1 MSVLRSKLNWK
12 KDIWILK
19 QCWFSPHY
27 KVFNDGICYMETNLY
42 RVHVNIARKPKNVR
56 KPYRCWSLIPTIYV
70 DRSSLRLFGPT
81 MDLKGMDETN
91 HEHKR
96 LQKSTNSK
104 SNMLLVKRPILVSGR
119 VRVTLRVPGKHQK
132 PNIFSCGIS
141 HGVICCHPKY
151 TALEPLLLTQ
161 PT

>member
-27 KVFNDGICYMETNLY
+27 KVFNDGICYTETNLY

-96 LQKSTNSK
+96 LQKSTNRK

-132 PNIFSCGIS
+132 PNIFSWGIS

-151 TALEPLLLTQ
+151 EALEQLLLTQ

>member
-27 KVFNDGICYMETNLY
+27 KVFNDGICYTETNLY

-132 PNIFSCGIS
+132 PNIFSWGIS

-151 TALEPLLLTQ
+151 EALEPLLLT
-161 PT
+161 

>member
-19 QCWFSPHY
+19 RCWFSPHY
-27 KVFNDGICYMETNLY
+27 KVFNDGICYTETNLY

-81 MDLKGMDETN
+81 MGLKGMDETN

-104 SNMLLVKRPILVSGR
+104 SNILLVKRPILVSGR

-132 PNIFSCGIS
+132 PNIFSWGIS

-151 TALEPLLLTQ
+151 EALEPLLLTQ

>member
-27 KVFNDGICYMETNLY
+27 KVFNDGICYKETNLY

-132 PNIFSCGIS
+132 PNIFSWGIS

>member
-1 MSVLRSKLNWK
+1 MLIFTTLQKVL
-12 KDIWILK
+12 
-19 QCWFSPHY
+19 
-27 KVFNDGICYMETNLY
+27 NDGICYSETNLY
-42 RVHVNIARKPKNVR
+42 RVHTNIARKPKTVR
-56 KPYRCWSLIPTIYV
+56 KPCRCWSLMPTIYV

-96 LQKSTNSK
+96 LQNSTNSK

-119 VRVTLRVPGKHQK
+119 VRVSLRVPGKHQK
-132 PNIFSCGIS
+132 PNIFSWGIS
-141 HGVICCHPKY
+141 HKVVCCHPKY
-151 TALEPLLLTQ
+151 EALEQLLLTH

>member
-12 KDIWILK
+12 KNIWIWK

-27 KVFNDGICYMETNLY
+27 KVFNDGICYTETNLY
-42 RVHVNIARKPKNVR
+42 RVHANIARKPKNVR

-70 DRSSLRLFGPT
+70 DRSSLRLFGLT

-132 PNIFSCGIS
+132 PNIFSWGIS

-151 TALEPLLLTQ
+151 EALEPLLLTQ

>member
-12 KDIWILK
+12 NNIWIWK

-27 KVFNDGICYMETNLY
+27 KKCWMTVFVI
-42 RVHVNIARKPKNVR
+42 RKPIYIEFILRESRRMFENLEAVGR
-56 KPYRCWSLIPTIYV
+56 WCQPFTLIV
-70 DRSSLRLFGPT
+70 LRLFGPT

-96 LQKSTNSK
+96 LQNSTNSK
-104 SNMLLVKRPILVSGR
+104 SNMLLVKRPILVSER
-119 VRVTLRVPGKHQK
+119 VRVSLRAPGKHQK
-132 PNIFSCGIS
+132 PNIFSWGIS
-141 HGVICCHPKY
+141 HKVVCCHPKY
-151 TALEPLLLTQ
+151 EALEQLLLTH

>member
-27 KVFNDGICYMETNLY
+27 KVFNDGICYTETNLY

-132 PNIFSCGIS
+132 PNIFSWGIS

-151 TALEPLLLTQ
+151 EALEPLLLTQ

>member
-1 MSVLRSKLNWK
+1 MLIFTTLQKVL
-12 KDIWILK
+12 
-19 QCWFSPHY
+19 
-27 KVFNDGICYMETNLY
+27 NDGICYSETNLY
-42 RVHVNIARKPKNVR
+42 RVHTNIARKPNTVR
-56 KPYRCWSLIPTIYV
+56 KPCRCWSLMPTIYV

-96 LQKSTNSK
+96 LQNSTNSK

-132 PNIFSCGIS
+132 PNIFSWGIS
-141 HGVICCHPKY
+141 HRVICCHPKY
-151 TALEPLLLTQ
+151 EALEPLLLTQ

>member
-1 MSVLRSKLNWK
+1 MSVLRYKLNWK

-27 KVFNDGICYMETNLY
+27 KVFNDGICYTETNLY

-132 PNIFSCGIS
+132 PNIFSWGIS

-151 TALEPLLLTQ
+151 EALEPLLLT
-161 PT
+161 

>member
-27 KVFNDGICYMETNLY
+27 KVFNDGICYTETNLY

-91 HEHKR
+91 HAHKR

-132 PNIFSCGIS
+132 PNIFSWGIS

-151 TALEPLLLTQ
+151 EALEPLLLTQ

>member
-12 KDIWILK
+12 KNIWIWK

-27 KVFNDGICYMETNLY
+27 KVFNDGICYTETNLY

-132 PNIFSCGIS
+132 PNIFSWGIS
-141 HGVICCHPKY
+141 HRVICCHPKY
-151 TALEPLLLTQ
+151 EALEPLLLTQ

>member
-1 MSVLRSKLNWK
+1 MSVLRYKLNWK

-27 KVFNDGICYMETNLY
+27 KVFNDGICYTETNLY

-70 DRSSLRLFGPT
+70 NRSSLRLFGPT

-132 PNIFSCGIS
+132 PNIFSWGIS

-151 TALEPLLLTQ
+151 EALEPLLLTQ

>member
-1 MSVLRSKLNWK
+1 MSVLRYKLNWK

-27 KVFNDGICYMETNLY
+27 KVFNDGICYTETNLY

-132 PNIFSCGIS
+132 PNIFSWGIS

-151 TALEPLLLTQ
+151 EALEPLLLTQ

>member
-27 KVFNDGICYMETNLY
+27 KVFNDGICYTETNLY

-132 PNIFSCGIS
+132 PNIFSWGIS